1 MGLWLALIL
10 CIALSAFF
18 SATETAYS
26 ACNRVKL
33 KTVDGPRKGKAQTA
47 LGLLEEY
54 DSLITTVLI
63 GNNLVNIVGTA
74 IATLLFTTRI
84 LPGQEDLATTVASVM
99 MTVLVLFLGEV
110 GPKTLAKQQPEKYAM
125 AVSGVIRVLVT
136 VLRPLDWLFA
146 LWRKLLA
153 KMIKPEQEES
163 QIEDELMTMIDE
175 AQTEGD
181 IEEEEGELIRS
192 AIEFN
197 DQNAADIM
205 TPRVDVT
212 ALEDNA
218 TIEEAADAFRD
229 TWFSRIPVYHE
240 DLDHVIGI
248 LHEKDFYKMT
258 HEGVTD
264 ITKIMKEP
272 VFAPA
277 SLSISNLLK
286 LFRTSQTHLV
296 ILLDEYGGT
305 DGIVTMEDVLEE
317 LVGEIYDEHD
327 EVSEEVVEQED
338 GTLIVDGNMQL
349 QELLVTEDYIEEIYR
364 AFDAGEKEQVVEK
377 IQTLHK
383 MSREFHDIRIKWEN
397 YLMGYIY
404 EEIGGDDLYEA
415 MRKVVSSYN
424 AAPIETA
431 REGDFRKRVE
441 QTIWGLHS
449 HGEPLYAIED
459 DEKVSVYMNP
469 CGSGQMLV
477 ESGCFSSPD
486 KGRYVG
492 PHRITWQMEHFP
504 AYCVHAPV
512 QEILSIEALG
522 FPYFVNCP
530 CQELKDPNWKF
541 AHQSCAFSVYK
552 DNNAIPDEVY
562 QRLGLE
568 KPVITLKNHNL

>member
-10 CIALSAFF
+10 CIVLSAFF

-33 KTVDGPRKGKAQTA
+33 KTVDGPRKEKAQIA
-47 LGLLEEY
+47 LSLLEKY

-84 LPGQEDLATTVASVM
+84 LPGQEDLATTIASVM

-125 AVSGVIRVLVT
+125 SVSPVIRFLVAVLK
-136 VLRPLDWLFA
+136 PLDWLFA

-153 KMIKPEQEES
+153 KLVKPAQEES
-163 QIEDELMTMIDE
+163 QIEEELMTMIDE

-212 ALEDNA
+212 ALEDTA
-218 TIEEAADAFRD
+218 TIETAADVFRD
-229 TWFSRIPVYHE
+229 TWFSRIPVFHE
-240 DLDHVIGI
+240 DLDHIVGI
-248 LHEKDFYKMT
+248 LHEKDFYKLT

-277 SLSISNLLK
+277 TLSISNLLK
-286 LFRTSQTHLV
+286 LFRTSQTHLI

-349 QELLVTEDYIEEIYR
+349 QELL
-364 AFDAGEKEQVVEK
+364 EK
-377 IQTLHK
+377 
-383 MSREFHDIRIKWEN
+383 F
-397 YLMGYIY
+397 G
-404 EEIGGDDLYEA
+404 
-415 MRKVVSSYN
+415 
-424 AAPIETA
+424 
-431 REGDFRKRVE
+431 
-441 QTIWGLHS
+441 
-449 HGEPLYAIED
+449 IED
-459 DEKVSVYMNP
+459 DEY
-469 CGSGQMLV
+469 
-477 ESGCFSSPD
+477 D
-486 KGRYVG
+486 ADTVG
-492 PHRITWQMEHFP
+492 GWASEM
-504 AYCVHAPV
+504 
-512 QEILSIEALG
+512 
-522 FPYFVNCP
+522 
-530 CQELKDPNWKF
+530 
-541 AHQSCAFSVYK
+541 
-552 DNNAIPDEVY
+552 
-562 QRLGLE
+562 LE
-568 KPVITLKNHNL
+568 KVPEVGDSFTLERHQFTVTEMDGFRVIRMQVTNLPEEQEEEEETAEPEETQMKNEE

>member
-1 MGLWLALIL
+1 VGLWLALIL

-18 SATETAYS
+18 SATETAFS

-33 KTVDGPRKGKAQTA
+33 KTVDGPRKEKAHIA
-47 LGLLEEY
+47 LALLEKY

-84 LPGQEDLATTVASVM
+84 LPGREDLATTAASVM

-110 GPKTLAKQQPEKYAM
+110 GPKTLAKQQPEKFAM
-125 AVSGVIRVLVT
+125 SVSRVIRFLVA

-153 KMIKPEQEES
+153 KLIKPEPEES

-181 IEEEEGELIRS
+181 IEEEEVELIRS

-197 DQNAADIM
+197 DQNAEDIM

-212 ALEDNA
+212 ALEDTA
-218 TIEEAADAFRD
+218 TIEIAADVFRD

-240 DLDHVIGI
+240 DLDHITGI
-248 LHEKDFYKMT
+248 LNEKDFYKMT
-258 HEGVTD
+258 HEGCTD

-296 ILLDEYGGT
+296 ILLDEFGGT
-305 DGIVTMEDVLEE
+305 EGIVTMEDVLEE

-327 EVSEEVVEQED
+327 EVNEEVVEQED

-349 QELLVTEDYIEEIYR
+349 PELLEKFGVEKNEYDADTVGGWASEMLEKVPEVGDSFTLDRHRFTVTEMDGFRVTRMQAEELPEEKPEEPE
-364 AFDAGEKEQVVEK
+364 AGEEPGEKDREKEKE
-377 IQTLHK
+377 
-383 MSREFHDIRIKWEN
+383 
-397 YLMGYIY
+397 
-404 EEIGGDDLYEA
+404 
-415 MRKVVSSYN
+415 
-424 AAPIETA
+424 
-431 REGDFRKRVE
+431 
-441 QTIWGLHS
+441 
-449 HGEPLYAIED
+449 
-459 DEKVSVYMNP
+459 
-469 CGSGQMLV
+469 
-477 ESGCFSSPD
+477 
-486 KGRYVG
+486 
-492 PHRITWQMEHFP
+492 
-504 AYCVHAPV
+504 
-512 QEILSIEALG
+512 
-522 FPYFVNCP
+522 
-530 CQELKDPNWKF
+530 
-541 AHQSCAFSVYK
+541 
-552 DNNAIPDEVY
+552 
-562 QRLGLE
+562 
-568 KPVITLKNHNL
+568 

>member
-33 KTVDGPRKGKAQTA
+33 KTVDGPRKEKAQTA
-47 LGLLEEY
+47 LSLLEKY

-84 LPGQEDLATTVASVM
+84 LPGQEDLATTIASIM

-110 GPKTLAKQQPEKYAM
+110 GPKTLAKQQPEKFAM
-125 AVSGVIRVLVT
+125 SVSHVIRFLVT
-136 VLRPLDWLFA
+136 VLKPLDWLFA

-153 KMIKPEQEES
+153 KLIKPEQEES

-240 DLDHVIGI
+240 DLDHIIGI

-277 SLSISNLLK
+277 TLSISNLLK
-286 LFRTSQTHLV
+286 LFRTSQTHLIV
-296 ILLDEYGGT
+296 LLDEFGGT

-349 QELLVTEDYIEEIYR
+349 EELLAKFGV
-364 AFDAGEKEQVVEK
+364 
-377 IQTLHK
+377 
-383 MSREFHDIRIKWEN
+383 
-397 YLMGYIY
+397 
-404 EEIGGDDLYEA
+404 
-415 MRKVVSSYN
+415 
-424 AAPIETA
+424 
-431 REGDFRKRVE
+431 
-441 QTIWGLHS
+441 
-449 HGEPLYAIED
+449 ED
-459 DEKVSVYMNP
+459 DEY
-469 CGSGQMLV
+469 
-477 ESGCFSSPD
+477 D
-486 KGRYVG
+486 ADTVG
-492 PHRITWQMEHFP
+492 GWASEM
-504 AYCVHAPV
+504 
-512 QEILSIEALG
+512 
-522 FPYFVNCP
+522 
-530 CQELKDPNWKF
+530 
-541 AHQSCAFSVYK
+541 
-552 DNNAIPDEVY
+552 
-562 QRLGLE
+562 LE
-568 KPVITLKNHNL
+568 KVPEVGDSFVLDHHQFTVTEMDGFRVTRMQVTNLPEEQEEEEETEEPEENQMNTEN

>member
-18 SATETAYS
+18 SATETAFS

-33 KTVDGPRKGKAQTA
+33 KTVDGPRKEKAHIA
-47 LGLLEEY
+47 LALLEKY

-84 LPGQEDLATTVASVM
+84 LPGREDLATTAASVM

-110 GPKTLAKQQPEKYAM
+110 GPKTLAKQQPEKFAM
-125 AVSGVIRVLVT
+125 SVSRVIRFLVA

-153 KMIKPEQEES
+153 KLIKPEPEES

-181 IEEEEGELIRS
+181 IEEEEVELIRS

-197 DQNAADIM
+197 DQNAEDIM

-212 ALEDNA
+212 ALEDTA
-218 TIEEAADAFRD
+218 TIEIAADVFRD

-240 DLDHVIGI
+240 DLDHITGI
-248 LHEKDFYKMT
+248 LNEKDFYKMT
-258 HEGVTD
+258 HEGCTD

-296 ILLDEYGGT
+296 ILLDEFGGT
-305 DGIVTMEDVLEE
+305 EGIVTMEDVLEE

-327 EVSEEVVEQED
+327 EVNEEVVEQED

-349 QELLVTEDYIEEIYR
+349 PELLEKFGVEKNEYDADTVGGWASEMLEKVPEVGDSFTLDRHRFTVTEMDGFRVTRMQAEELPEEKPEEPE
-364 AFDAGEKEQVVEK
+364 AGEEPGEKDREKEKE
-377 IQTLHK
+377 
-383 MSREFHDIRIKWEN
+383 
-397 YLMGYIY
+397 
-404 EEIGGDDLYEA
+404 
-415 MRKVVSSYN
+415 
-424 AAPIETA
+424 
-431 REGDFRKRVE
+431 
-441 QTIWGLHS
+441 
-449 HGEPLYAIED
+449 
-459 DEKVSVYMNP
+459 
-469 CGSGQMLV
+469 
-477 ESGCFSSPD
+477 
-486 KGRYVG
+486 
-492 PHRITWQMEHFP
+492 
-504 AYCVHAPV
+504 
-512 QEILSIEALG
+512 
-522 FPYFVNCP
+522 
-530 CQELKDPNWKF
+530 
-541 AHQSCAFSVYK
+541 
-552 DNNAIPDEVY
+552 
-562 QRLGLE
+562 
-568 KPVITLKNHNL
+568 